1 MAAGEA
7 IAQLPENFQQV
18 NLLRMDGHDGDTVA
32 TPMQRS
38 KRSGERILRSAR
50 LRLHC
55 LLDGEQSDVNEPRT
69 GRTVP
74 TRG

>member
-18 NLLRMDGHDGDTVA
+18 NLLRMDGHDGDTIS

-38 KRSGERILRSAR
+38 KRTGERILRSAR

-55 LLDGEQSDVNEPRT
+55 LLDGEQSDVNVPST

>member
-1 MAAGEA
+1 MAVGEA
-7 IAQLPENFQQV
+7 IAQLPEDFQQV
-18 NLLRMDGHDGDTVA
+18 NLLRMDGHVRDTIA

-38 KRSGERILRSAR
+38 ERTGERILRSAR